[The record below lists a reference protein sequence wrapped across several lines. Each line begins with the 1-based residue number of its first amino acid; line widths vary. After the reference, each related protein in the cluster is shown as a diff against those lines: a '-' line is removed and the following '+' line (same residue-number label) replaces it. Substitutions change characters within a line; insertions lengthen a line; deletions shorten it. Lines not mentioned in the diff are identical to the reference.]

1 MTGTVPGS
9 PAPNRVC
16 KLAQIDIPI
25 IQAPMTY
32 IAGAQLAAAV
42 SNAGALG
49 IIETTSEQGRADLQ
63 RVRDLT
69 DGPVGANIA
78 LLFNRD
84 PAVVDLLAANDI
96 RFVTTSAGDPSLLT
110 DRLHDAGIIVFHVVG
125 TLASARKAVDAGV
138 DGLVV
143 EGVEGGGFKNRFGAS
158 TMVLL
163 PLVAAHVDVPIV
175 AAGGICDARSMAAAF
190 VLGAEGVQMGTRL
203 LASADSPVHG
213 NLKQAVVRADETSTV
228 LLPLDGKRMM
238 RVIRTPAA
246 DKIDASASFSESGA
260 ALQRVQRLYFEGDM
274 AASVA
279 NTGQVAGRIEG
290 IPPAAEIIK
299 QMWTGCRDVLASDSG
314 STRAFPRRLK
324 PLGPSGRTDGS
335 ALSAQSCQRRI
346 VIGFLR
352 DFWHQFRVGDV
363 AVCVNHHDGAGKKP
377 CHRTVSD
384 GDAVVF
390 AEAVPERRRRRDVL
404 DALRAAESLLRE
416 RQIFR
421 HTHHGHTASGGA
433 LVEGPHARRAYRC
446 VHGRK
451 DVQQHGLTA
460 ELLAADRAQVSAGQ
474 FEAGGRRSDG
484 RQFAD
489 SVDRVSAQGYLCHVH
504 SLPRRAGPLWVRSV
518 MS

>member
-1 MTGTVPGS
+1 MTATVSGS

-16 KLAQIDIPI
+16 TLAQIDIPI

-110 DRLHDAGIIVFHVVG
+110 DRLHDAGITVFHVVG

-143 EGVEGGGFKNRFGAS
+143 EGIEGGGFKNRFGAS

-213 NLKQAVVRADETSTV
+213 NLKQAVIHADETSTV
-228 LLPLDGKRMM
+228 LLPLDGRRMM
-238 RVIRTPAA
+238 RVIRTVAA
-246 DKIDASASFSESGA
+246 EKIDASASFAQSGA
-260 ALQRVQRLYFEGDM
+260 ALQRVQQLYFDGDM
-274 AASVA
+274 DASVA
-279 NTGQVAGRIEG
+279 NTGQVAGRIED
-290 IPPAAEIIK
+290 IPPAADIIK
-299 QMWTGCRDVLASDSG
+299 QMWIGCRDVLAA
-314 STRAFPRRLK
+314 TAER
-324 PLGPSGRTDGS
+324 LGPVDN
-335 ALSAQSCQRRI
+335 A
-346 VIGFLR
+346 
-352 DFWHQFRVGDV
+352 
-363 AVCVNHHDGAGKKP
+363 GAG
-377 CHRTVSD
+377 
-384 GDAVVF
+384 A
-390 AEAVPERRRRRDVL
+390 
-404 DALRAAESLLRE
+404 
-416 RQIFR
+416 
-421 HTHHGHTASGGA
+421 
-433 LVEGPHARRAYRC
+433 
-446 VHGRK
+446 
-451 DVQQHGLTA
+451 
-460 ELLAADRAQVSAGQ
+460 
-474 FEAGGRRSDG
+474 
-484 RQFAD
+484 
-489 SVDRVSAQGYLCHVH
+489 
-504 SLPRRAGPLWVRSV
+504 
-518 MS
+518 